1 MTSSYGYSLLTIFS
15 LGLDGVSDWES
26 RANECRS
33 EVSEHPRS
41 PCS

>member
-1 MTSSYGYSLLTIFS
+1 LS

-26 RANECRS
+26 RANECRN